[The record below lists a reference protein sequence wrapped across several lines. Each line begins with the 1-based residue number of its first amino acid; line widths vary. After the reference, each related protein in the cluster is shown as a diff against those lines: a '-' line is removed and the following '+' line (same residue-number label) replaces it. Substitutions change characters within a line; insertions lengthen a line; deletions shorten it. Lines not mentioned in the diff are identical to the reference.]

1 MEKLGWEAKIDSL
14 YLLGDIS
21 WALMPF
27 QTSAFQQD
35 RYTVFVYFQSR
46 TFWDTRGRLIICKKE
61 ERDCSF

>member
-21 WALMPF
+21 GALMSF

-35 RYTVFVYFQSR
+35 QYTVLFIVSQEYFG
-46 TFWDTRGRLIICKKE
+46 TPE
-61 ERDCSF
+61 ETEPL

>member
-35 RYTVFVYFQSR
+35 RYTVFVYFQSG

-61 ERDCSF
+61 KRDRSF